1 MGSSL
6 FKEQKNPQNNINQNV
21 INQAKNMMNN
31 LGQMNGIMSML
42 SGKGMN
48 PEQAVR
54 SICKERGIDVDEFMN
69 SLKGK

>member
-6 FKEQKNPQNNINQNV
+6 FKGQKNPQNNINENV
-21 INQAKNMMNN
+21 IAQAKSMMNN

-42 SGKGMN
+42 SGKGVN